1 MIAVRALMMDDWLQY
16 VLIQVRSFIQNKDS
30 NKNSRRK
37 SIRDIGYF
45 IKHLERRI
53 NMEKIE
59 SELYTTP
66 KTVLLILAK
75 GFETMEAE
83 TTCV

>member
-1 MIAVRALMMDDWLQY
+1 
-16 VLIQVRSFIQNKDS
+16 
-30 NKNSRRK
+30 
-37 SIRDIGYF
+37 
-45 IKHLERRI
+45 
-53 NMEKIE
+53 MEKIE